1 MATYLVGDIQGC
13 YRELCALLAH
23 VGFSEK
29 EDELWL
35 AGDLVARGPD
45 SLSTL
50 RLVKSLGKAATTVL
64 GNHDLH
70 LLAIAEGIGKAK
82 PKDGIDPIL
91 QATDRDA
98 LLDWL
103 RHQPLLA
110 EHPHHPIVMAHA
122 GIPPQWPLEDA
133 RLCARDVEALL
144 QSEQYP
150 WLLKEMYG
158 NKPDQWH
165 PELTGLDRMRFTINA
180 LTRMR
185 FLHPDGRLDMHC
197 KLPPGEPGTE
207 HLTPWFQYPRPAPLG
222 KTVIF
227 GHWASLMGVEE
238 TGFIG
243 LDTGCVWG
251 NQLTMLR
258 WEDQQRFEQDRII
271 PIKVSK

>member
-13 YRELCALLAH
+13 YRELCTLLEQ

-29 EDELWL
+29 SDELWL

-50 RLVKSLGKAATTVL
+50 RLIKSLGSNATTVL

-70 LLAIAEGIGKAK
+70 LLAIARGIGSAK
-82 PKDGIDPIL
+82 PKDRVDPIL
-91 QATDRDA
+91 TANDSDA

-103 RHQPLLA
+103 SHQPLFA
-110 EHPHHPIVMAHA
+110 EHPVHPIVMAHA
-122 GIPPQWPLEDA
+122 GIPPQWQLEDA
-133 RLCARDVEALL
+133 RRCAREVESML
-144 QSEQYP
+144 QGENQL
-150 WLLKEMYG
+150 WLLTHMYG
-158 NKPDQWH
+158 NEPDLWD
-165 PELTGLDRMRFTINA
+165 PELSGLERMRYSINA

-185 FLHPDGRLDMHC
+185 FLHPDGRLEMHC

-207 HLTPWFQYPRPAPLG
+207 QFISWFDFPRAQPLG

-227 GHWASLMGVEE
+227 GHWASLMGHRDDHV
-238 TGFIG
+238 IG

-258 WEDQQRFEQDRII
+258 WEDQQLFQQDRLD
-271 PIKVSK
+271 P